1 MLRLLVIALLTV
13 VTISSAAAQNLDV
26 IKARKDL
33 LSDMGDAAKQPGKMM
48 KQEIPFDA
56 DTVKASLDVFIDKA
70 SKLPELFPEDSKTGG
85 KTEALPALWQNKD
98 DVIARFNKLVKT
110 AQAAKDN
117 VADEFDFIDT
127 WPTVVGNCGGCHKK
141 YRVEKK

>member
-1 MLRLLVIALLTV
+1 MLRLLIIALLTII
-13 VTISSAAAQNLDV
+13 TISSLAAQNLEV

-56 DTVKASLDVFIDKA
+56 DTVRASLDVFIEKA

-85 KTEALPALWQNKD
+85 KTEALPAIWENKN
-98 DVIARFNKLVKT
+98 DVISRFKKLVQT
-110 AQAAKDN
+110 AQAAKEN
-117 VADEFDFIDT
+117 VGDEFDFIDA
-127 WPTVVGNCGGCHKK
+127 WPKVVGNCGGCHKK

>member
-1 MLRLLVIALLTV
+1 MLRLLVIALLTAI
-13 VTISSAAAQNLDV
+13 TISSAAAQNLEV

-48 KQEIPFDA
+48 KQEIPFDS

-85 KTEALPALWQNKD
+85 KTEALPALWENKD
-98 DVIARFNKLVKT
+98 DVISRFKKLVDT
-110 AQAAKDN
+110 AQAAKNN